1 MRKIMDSKNEDLTNK
16 KREVHGNNVSLK
28 AKLEALRQ
36 LEKEVYEKLVMLE
49 ERSQEK
55 LHLLESEYISK
66 NKDRLDLEA
75 SNRLAEVETK
85 NELKMNQELE
95 FYLSNIE
102 KLENIAKKEFEEE
115 MDTIETLSEKKT
127 KQYEDINMKMV

>member
-1 MRKIMDSKNEDLTNK
+1 MDSKNEDLTNK